1 VELLT
6 VVVIISML
14 AGMSMLA
21 LNSAMTSSKESKTR
35 GTIAKLDAAIL
46 DIFESYQERYDSIT
60 FDGTFDNNLAAFLS
74 IPVANLT
81 DQQRALAKLHFIH
94 DIMRMEMPFKWDEVI
109 HNAGTP
115 LTPADTITVII
126 SGSPSTISATQGGLI
141 PFNVGT
147 GWHVL
152 TNNPPVLQYYRR
164 AYASITSTTNTAPQ
178 SSELLFLII
187 ANLNPEALEN
197 FHGSE
202 IGDIDGNGLR
212 EFHDAWGHPIQ
223 FIRFAPA
230 FTGSDLQPDVI
241 TASNYPLSGTTDN
254 TTSWENPLNF
264 TTITPA
270 IWNDPSSLSSPKRE
284 LIYAMSHTGYLDP
297 FDPNNVINR
306 TWFMYPLIVS
316 GGADGIVDLNVGINL
331 PASVTTM
338 DDIYSPL
345 RTALGMPN
353 DYKVD
358 GTLYDNGV
366 LNHYDN
372 IHNHRSGNSF

>member
-46 DIFESYQERYDSIT
+46 DIFESYQERFDSIT
-60 FDGTFDNNLAAFLS
+60 INDADLATALG
-74 IPVANLT
+74 IPVANIT
-81 DQQRALAKLHFIH
+81 ERERALAKLHFIH
-94 DIMRMEMPFKWDEVI
+94 DIMRMEMPFQWAEVT
-109 HNAGTP
+109 HN
-115 LTPADTITVII
+115 TPAGMIPIG
-126 SGSPSTISATQGGLI
+126 SGA
-141 PFNVGT
+141 NMY
-147 GWHVL
+147 HVL
-152 TNNPPVLQYYRR
+152 TQIPPVLQYYRA
-164 AYASITSTTNTAPQ
+164 AYDSITGKNNTASA
-178 SSELLFLII
+178 SSQLLFLII

-212 EFHDAWGHPIQ
+212 EFHDAWGKPIQ

-254 TTSWENPLNF
+254 KTNWVNPF
-264 TTITPA
+264 DSTTITSDT
-270 IWNDPSSLSSPKRE
+270 IWNDPSTSTLSATKKA
-284 LIYAMSHTGYLDP
+284 LVYAMSHTGYPDP

-316 GGADGIVDLNVGINL
+316 GGADGIVDLNFDTNL
-331 PASVTTM
+331 SGKVAVTSLV
-338 DDIYSPL
+338 DDGTDDRHGIYSPM
-345 RTALGMPN
+345 RDTLGMPN
-353 DYKVD
+353 DEKED
-358 GTLYDNGV
+358 GTWSDNGV